1 MVIIAYCFADFR
13 KFCYNLSMKSILV
26 VSDFFVGGGLET
38 RILEQIKVYQEDG
51 VRCYLAVDEYN
62 EGLAEKFDGVLRL
75 PLRAS
80 DRRTIIQNVDALVGF
95 CRENEVDMIDAQP
108 LYSVIAA
115 SFASAILHVPMSFT
129 LHAPC
134 NMPWLADDP
143 LLTWFHLALEL
154 RKPQIVLVAE
164 YLNEVYPEF
173 LAGKDV
179 KVVRNGVILPEKKVQ
194 EARGRKWV
202 FASRLSGPKHE
213 LPLGAIP
220 VLEKA
225 GVEQLDIFG
234 RGDDEK
240 QVSDFAEAYNAD
252 KTHKMRVNFCGWC
265 ESVVDEI
272 LQGDYEGGIGMDR
285 VAVEMMSTG
294 LPVVILGYGGLTE
307 GVSEDNFEKLIQDNW
322 SSREKFAEAEM
333 IKNIEK
339 VRENPKKYDMRE
351 MVAEQLDSE
360 KIWTERL
367 EEVGELKTDLG
378 RDAMIMAVWQDYYEN
393 EARAREIEG
402 LRAQLDKTFTQ
413 RLKKTLRKA

>member
-1 MVIIAYCFADFR
+1 MVIIAYCFADFL
-13 KFCYNLSMKSILV
+13 KFCYNLSMKSVLV

-38 RILEQIKVYQEDG
+38 RILEQVKVYQKHG
-51 VRCYLAVDEYN
+51 VKCYLAVDEYN
-62 EGLAEKFDGVLRL
+62 ESLAEKFDGVLKL
-75 PLRAS
+75 PLQAS
-80 DRRTIIQNVDALVGF
+80 DRKTIVQNVDALVNF
-95 CRENEVDMIDAQP
+95 CRDNEVEMIDAQP
-108 LYSVIAA
+108 LYGVIAA

-129 LHAPC
+129 LHAPY

-143 LLTWFHLALEL
+143 LMTWFHLALEL
-154 RKPQIVLVAE
+154 RRPQIVLVAE
-164 YLNEVYPEF
+164 YLNGVYPEF
-173 LAGKDV
+173 LVGKDV
-179 KVVRNGVILPEKKVQ
+179 KVVRNGIIPPKDRAQKAQ
-194 EARGRKWV
+194 GRKWI

-252 KTHKMRVNFCGWC
+252 SAHKMRVNFRGWC
-265 ESVVDEI
+265 DSVVDEI
-272 LQGDYEGGIGMDR
+272 LRGDYEGGIGMDR

-307 GVSEDNFEKLIQDNW
+307 GVSADNVEELIQDNW
-322 SSREKFAEAEM
+322 SSQEKFIEAEM
-333 IKNIEK
+333 IKNIED
-339 VRENPKKYDMRE
+339 VRKNTEKYDMRE
-351 MVAEQLDSE
+351 MVIERLDSE

-367 EEVGELKTDLG
+367 KETEELKTDLG

-393 EARAREIEG
+393 EARAREIEN
-402 LRAQLDKTFTQ
+402 LRAQLDKTFAQ
-413 RLKKTLRKA
+413 RIKKTLRKS